1 MTLLL
6 MRQSNLFTVG
16 RLDQKQTIPSA
27 ISSNLT
33 RQVEPVEIG
42 ACLGLRQHTLRESLK
57 SASPIGSSIRY
68 ANNTLGIRLS
78 KLCLERKHYKSVGVP
93 PRAVRSRR

>member
-6 MRQSNLFTVG
+6 MPQSNLFMVG

-27 ISSNLT
+27 VSSNLT

-42 ACLGLRQHTLRESLK
+42 DCLGLRQHTLRESLK
-57 SASPIGSSIRY
+57 SARPIGSSIRY
-68 ANNTLGIRLS
+68 MNNTLCIRLS
-78 KLCLERKHYKSVGVP
+78 KLRLERKHYKRVGP
-93 PRAVRSRR
+93 PPQAVRSRR